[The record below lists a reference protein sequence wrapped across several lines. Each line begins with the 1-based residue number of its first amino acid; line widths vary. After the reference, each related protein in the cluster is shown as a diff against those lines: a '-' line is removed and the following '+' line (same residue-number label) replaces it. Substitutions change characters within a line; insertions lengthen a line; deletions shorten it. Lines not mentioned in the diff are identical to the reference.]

1 MIGFTDTQRSE
12 SLRHKVG
19 CVVVCISLAST
30 LLTGC
35 LPEPKLDYP
44 TPSLD
49 FAQEVTEVVTRSD
62 AEPPPSIDIIS
73 STMDM
78 SLGGDLDMG
87 LDAEIGDMDVNPADL
102 GTPVLRTQSLH
113 FIGDPTQRTSLEDL
127 TLYGHFGL
135 GHLLQERSAE

>member
-12 SLRHKVG
+12 SLRHRVG
-19 CVVVCISLAST
+19 CVVICISLAST

-49 FAQEVTEVVTRSD
+49 FAQEVTEVVIRSD
-62 AEPPPSIDIIS
+62 AEPHPNIVIPSD
-73 STMDM
+73 MDM
-78 SLGGDLDMG
+78 QLVGDPDMDLDAEVGDLD
-87 LDAEIGDMDVNPADL
+87 INPPDL
-102 GTPVLRTQSLH
+102 GTPILRTQSLH
-113 FIGDPTQRTSLEDL
+113 FIGDPTQRTSSEDL